1 MRIYNLYYDI
11 DLMDFIKCRIK
22 PDYKIEKGIILED
35 SHTIIGFILYHNE
48 VKGEQHIAHIDYI
61 FADNDSIEDVLL
73 QKFYNKMKH
82 QQYNLI
88 LRNIE
93 TNPEILNKYIDLK
106 YKIFHFNPDYT
117 ICTLYKEIFSKK
129 INL

>member
-1 MRIYNLYYDI
+1 
-11 DLMDFIKCRIK
+11 
-22 PDYKIEKGIILED
+22 
-35 SHTIIGFILYHNE
+35 
-48 VKGEQHIAHIDYI
+48 
-61 FADNDSIEDVLL
+61 
-73 QKFYNKMKH
+73 MKH